1 MNRTMRAVT
10 AGALAVT
17 TLATLAAFSAA
28 PATQA
33 AAESKKPKPG
43 TVTIYLTR
51 HGETMLNALER
62 AQGWSDSPLTE
73 EGRLSAEHLG
83 EGLAESGVK
92 FEGAY
97 SADMVR
103 HWETVSLA
111 LGELDAKR
119 EATRDERFREISFG
133 KFEGAKNME
142 MWSAIAT
149 ELGYANVGE
158 LFTDPDFDFTEGLS
172 AVARLNEGSGLVA
185 ETPEQVAARA
195 VAALDDI
202 AADQSKRGGGEVLV
216 VSSGITIML
225 ALDALGA
232 DVSGLTSGI
241 ENGAVSELVYN
252 RGEWTIKTVNDL
264 SYVEAGSD

>member
-1 MNRTMRAVT
+1 MNRTTRAVT

-17 TLATLAAFSAA
+17 TLATLAGFAAA
-28 PATQA
+28 PADVPT
-33 AAESKKPKPG
+33 KKPKQAA
-43 TVTIYLTR
+43 VTIYLTR
-51 HGETMLNALER
+51 HGETMLNTLER

-92 FEGAY
+92 FEAAY

-111 LGELDAKR
+111 LDELGAKR
-119 EATRDERFREISFG
+119 AATRDERLREISFG

-158 LFTDPDFDFTEGLS
+158 LFADPNFDFMAGLS

-195 VAALDDI
+195 VEALDEI
-202 AADQSKRGGGEVLV
+202 AAKQSADGGGEVLV

-225 ALDALGA
+225 ALGTLGA
-232 DVSGLTSGI
+232 DLSEITNGI
-241 ENGAVSELVYN
+241 ENGAVSELVYD